1 MKTVFNLDLK
11 KRIAMNINELTS
23 EIILAAGEVHRTAGP
38 GLHEAEYEEC
48 LCYELGKRR
57 LSFERQKSLPVM
69 QKYKGRTLNCGYK
82 LDLVVEDAVG
92 IELKYCEKI
101 ESLDKSRLQTFLKL
115 SNLNLGLLLNFNV
128 ADLQDGIVQIKNH
141 QNK

>member
-1 MKTVFNLDLK
+1 MDI
-11 KRIAMNINELTS
+11 KRLTD
-23 EIILAAGEVHRTAGP
+23 EIVAAAGEVHRTAGP

-48 LCYELGKRR
+48 LCYELNKRK
-57 LSFERQKSLPVM
+57 LSFERKRPLPMM
-69 QKYKGRTLNCGYK
+69 QQYKGQTLDCGYR

-101 ESLDKSRLQTFLKL
+101 ESLHKSRLQTFLKL
-115 SNLNLGLLLNFNV
+115 SGLNLGLLMNFNV
-128 ADLQDGIVQIKNH
+128 PDLQDGIVQIKNH